1 VRDEQT
7 RLAILGTGGIGK
19 TSTALHILHYPE
31 VVSRYDKRRYF
42 VGCDAVTSAES
53 LATLVLQI
61 IQVPS
66 VAGENILTILHR
78 ALLAAPLTLLLLD
91 NFESVWDINSR
102 REEVLD
108 LLRKI
113 VNSKRISLMITMRGA
128 VPPPGI
134 IWTRFETLP
143 PLLPPDAKSLFLAIN
158 SSLNAGDGKDDEN
171 LDTLLAEMDY
181 VPLAV
186 LLLAQVSIGF
196 SPRYVLNRWREKQT
210 ELLCMHK
217 VTPGK
222 LESIEVSISL
232 SLATLEI
239 TSNPDAIQLLGILCQ
254 LPDGLRQWEER
265 LPLIW
270 AGRQSVHDLVHVLH
284 KTALLF
290 IVDSRLKVLSPIRH
304 FINRHHQVDID
315 DVKSLENEFWTL
327 VDRYAGT
334 PLGPSFLHAR
344 NMIEPEMGNIRSLIK
359 HTVEAHPSTHLVEV
373 VLKVT
378 QFMINTVPSTELLNC
393 IMVIVK
399 QIGCP
404 MQQARVLQFTG
415 EVLNLQAKYLEAS
428 ETVTEA
434 RRQFLEIGD
443 VRSIAQCSQRLGNIL
458 RMQSKY
464 TEASETLIEA
474 RSQFLEIGHVLDAA
488 QCSRSLGEILRMQS
502 KYTEASETLAEAR
515 SQFLEIGHVIGAAQC
530 SQSLGDILHM
540 RAKYTEASET
550 LTEARRQ
557 FLEIGDVL
565 GVAQCSQSLGE
576 ILCMQS
582 KYTEASETLTE
593 ARRQFLEIGDVP
605 GVALCTRSLGDIL
618 RMQSKYTEASETLT
632 EARRQFLEI
641 GYVLGAAQCSQSLGN
656 ILRIQD
662 KYTEASETLTE
673 ARRQFLGIGH
683 VLGAA
688 QCTRS
693 LGDILCMQ
701 SKYTEASETLAE
713 ARRQFLEIGDVL
725 GTAVPPNAHKAW
737 VRFFACSQNIPKPQS
752 L

>member
-1 VRDEQT
+1 MRDEQT
-7 RLAILGTGGIGK
+7 RLAILGTGGISK

-134 IWTRFETLP
+134 IWTHFHTLP

-158 SSLNAGDGKDDEN
+158 LPLNAGDDEH

-196 SPRYVLNRWREKQT
+196 SSRYMVNRWREKQT
-210 ELLCMHK
+210 ELLCTHK

-239 TSNPDAIQLLGILCQ
+239 TSNPDAVQLLGILCQ

-265 LPLIW
+265 LPRIW
-270 AGRQSVHDLVHVLH
+270 TGRQSVHDLVHVLH

-290 IVDSRLKVLSPIRH
+290 IAGSALKVLSPIRH
-304 FINRHHQVDID
+304 FINRHHQTDID
-315 DVKSLENEFWTL
+315 HIKSLEGEFWSL
-327 VDRYAGT
+327 VDRYAAT
-334 PLGPSFLHAR
+334 EHGPGFPHAR

-359 HTVEAHPSTHLVEV
+359 HATETHPSAHLVEV
-373 VLKVT
+373 ILNVS
-378 QFMINTVPSTELLNC
+378 QFLMNTVPSTELLNS
-393 IMVIVK
+393 IMVTMK
-399 QIGCP
+399 QVGSL
-404 MQQARVLQFTG
+404 MQQARVLQLAG
-415 EVLNLQAKYLEAS
+415 ELLYLQAKDTEAS
-428 ETVTEA
+428 ESLTEA
-434 RRQFLEIGD
+434 RRQFLEIGS
-443 VRSIAQCSQRLGNIL
+443 VLG
-458 RMQSKY
+458 M
-464 TEASETLIEA
+464 
-474 RSQFLEIGHVLDAA
+474 
-488 QCSRSLGEILRMQS
+488 
-502 KYTEASETLAEAR
+502 
-515 SQFLEIGHVIGAAQC
+515 AQC
-530 SQSLGDILHM
+530 SQSLCNILRM
-540 RAKYTEASET
+540 QCKYTEASET

-557 FLEIGDVL
+557 SLEIGDVL
-565 GVAQCSQSLGE
+565 GAAQCTQSLGKILYMQSKYTEALETLTEARRQYVDIGHVLGMAQCTRSLGE
-576 ILCMQS
+576 ILYMQS

-593 ARRQFLEIGDVP
+593 AQSQFLEIGHVHD
-605 GVALCTRSLGDIL
+605 
-618 RMQSKYTEASETLT
+618 
-632 EARRQFLEI
+632 
-641 GYVLGAAQCSQSLGN
+641 AAGCSQ
-656 ILRIQD
+656 ILD
-662 KYTEASETLTE
+662 
-673 ARRQFLGIGH
+673 
-683 VLGAA
+683 
-688 QCTRS
+688 
-693 LGDILCMQ
+693 DIICMQ
-701 SKYTEASETLAE
+701 GNSISVT
-713 ARRQFLEIGDVL
+713 D
-725 GTAVPPNAHKAW
+725 
-737 VRFFACSQNIPKPQS
+737 
-752 L
+752 